1 MEQKRFDELDVVR
14 GICMLLVFFQHS
26 ILYFPI
32 NFSELYPWCNHLFKS
47 ISTFFMPCF
56 FLVSGFLWAKSK
68 RDNKSSM
75 IEKVR
80 RLLVPYAFV
89 CAVQLV
95 IKQAVPSM
103 AFRKLGDS
111 VDIVNYY
118 ILGGA
123 IDGSCIVCS

>member
-1 MEQKRFDELDVVR
+1 MEKKRFDELDVVR

-56 FLVSGFLWAKSK
+56 FLVSGFLYSKSK
-68 RDNKSSM
+68 RDYKSSM
-75 IEKVR
+75 MEKTR

-89 CAVQLV
+89 CVLQFGV
-95 IKQAVPSM
+95 KMAVPSM
-103 AFRKLGDS
+103 AFRKLGDVS
-111 VDIVNYY
+111 DIVNYY
-118 ILGGA
+118 VLGGV
-123 IDGSCIVCS
+123 IDGSSIACL